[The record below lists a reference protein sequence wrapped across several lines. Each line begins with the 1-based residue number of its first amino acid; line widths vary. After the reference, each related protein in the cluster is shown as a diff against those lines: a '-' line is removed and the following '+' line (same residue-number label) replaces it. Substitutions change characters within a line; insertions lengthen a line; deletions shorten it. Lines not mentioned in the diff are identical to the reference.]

1 MQATFCKL
9 KNGMWGVKV
18 ETGPGGR
25 VEPGTRLLV
34 TKRDGTT
41 KEVTVSAVQV
51 EKPLGVWTCEIVE
64 TKPAYGGG
72 RPYYRGRPRGEQA
85 SLASQMAAYELAE
98 PKPAPRW
105 EVSGGTLR
113 SEPRPEDPVVVMAP
127 FTVPSADEDPAE
139 TFKRLLAG
147 EYTPGESSVRDAG
160 VRS

>member
-41 KEVTVSAVQV
+41 KEVTVSGVQV

-64 TKPAYGGG
+64 TKPAYGG
-72 RPYYRGRPRGEQA
+72 RPYYRGRSRGEQA
-85 SLASQMAAYELAE
+85 SLASQTAPYELAA
-98 PKPAPRW
+98 PALRPATGQRIDLGDVVI
-105 EVSGGTLR
+105 ETTLER
-113 SEPRPEDPVVVMAP
+113 VTPP
-127 FTVPSADEDPAE
+127 TDEDAAA
-139 TFKRLLAG
+139 TFQRLLSGSYA
-147 EYTPGESSVRDAG
+147 PGESAVRDAG